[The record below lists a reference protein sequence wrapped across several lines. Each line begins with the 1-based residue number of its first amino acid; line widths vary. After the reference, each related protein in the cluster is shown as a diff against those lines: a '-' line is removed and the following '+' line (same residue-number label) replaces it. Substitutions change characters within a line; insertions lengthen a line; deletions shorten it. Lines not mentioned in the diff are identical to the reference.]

1 MDEFFNDRRP
11 SVNHDDTREL
21 SSDTLREVNAQI
33 RSAAPVYQRDSV
45 DRKIR
50 TTAVARHRGKQFNNV
65 GEYVNFVC
73 GTEDA
78 SE

>member
-11 SVNHDDTREL
+11 SVNRDDDREL
-21 SSDTLREVNAQI
+21 GKDTLREVNAQI
-33 RSAAPVYQRDSV
+33 RSSAPVYKQAEV

-50 TTAVARHRGKQFNNV
+50 TTAVARHRGKSFAST

-73 GTEDA
+73 GTDDG

>member
-1 MDEFFNDRRP
+1 VDEFFNDRRP
-11 SVNHDDTREL
+11 SVNRDDDREL
-21 SSDTLREVNAQI
+21 GSDTLREVNAQI
-33 RSAAPVYQRDSV
+33 RSSVPVYHRADV

-50 TTAVARHRGKQFNNV
+50 TTAVARHRGRQFNSV

-73 GTEDA
+73 GADDG